1 MSLKVGRIT
10 YLNCFPY
17 FHYLREMG
25 FDGEIHP
32 GVPAELNR
40 QLAGGQLDVC
50 PSSSFEYALHS
61 DDYCLLPGVS
71 ISSIGPVQSVLW
83 FAPLEASVLD
93 GQEIFLTGESATSV
107 NLLKVIMQEFC
118 RVEGIQYRVPD
129 VPVEELL
136 AQGKSALLIGDRALC
151 AAKDFKR
158 DDMQVVDLGAVWYQ
172 YTGLPFVFALWI
184 ARRDAARRMSDEM
197 QELAAQLQAAR
208 FMAFDRL
215 EEMARELSAGTCL
228 APREL
233 QTYWQAMSYELT
245 DGHIEGLKLFF
256 TLCHKYGLLDSVPE
270 CHFFPEEDA
279 CRAR

>member
-1 MSLKVGRIT
+1 MSLKIGRIT

-25 FDGEIHP
+25 FEGEILP
-32 GVPAELNR
+32 GVPAELN
-40 QLAGGQLDVC
+40 QLLAGGQIDVC
-50 PSSSFEYALHS
+50 PSSSFEYALRS
-61 DDYCLLPGVS
+61 EDYCLLPGVS

-83 FAPLEASVLD
+83 FTPQEASALE

-107 NLLKVIMQEFC
+107 NLLKVIMHEFC
-118 RVEGIQYRVPD
+118 KVEGIQYQVPD

-151 AAKDFKR
+151 AARDLKR

-184 ARRDAARRMSDEM
+184 ARREAARRMNGEM

-215 EEMARELSAGTCL
+215 EEMAKELSVGTCL
-228 APREL
+228 GPQEL
-233 QTYWQAMSYELT
+233 QTYWQAMSYDLT

-256 TLCHKYGLLDSVPE
+256 TLCHKHGLLDSVPE
-270 CHFFPEEDA
+270 FHFFPEEEA
-279 CRAR
+279 N